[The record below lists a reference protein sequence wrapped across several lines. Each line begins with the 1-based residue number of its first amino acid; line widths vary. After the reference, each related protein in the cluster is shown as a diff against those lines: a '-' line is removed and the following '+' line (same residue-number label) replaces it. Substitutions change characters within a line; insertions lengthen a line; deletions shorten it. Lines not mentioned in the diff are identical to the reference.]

1 MEFSKGAGFCFFSNA
16 VVCSFRKHDA
26 VGFMARC
33 ESCEH
38 YKRFNREMDEE
49 DVKMMDAID
58 KIHELSA
65 SFHRGEICEEEYRK
79 RYFELDREAE

>member
-1 MEFSKGAGFCFFSNA
+1 MEFSKGAGFCFFSND
-16 VVCSFRKHDA
+16 VVCSFRKHDGF
-26 VGFMARC
+26 GFMARC
-33 ESCEH
+33 EKCEH
-38 YKRFNREMDEE
+38 YLRINREMDEANA
-49 DVKMMDAID
+49 KMDDAVE